1 MATEEIQISQL
12 ELAQEVQ
19 GDMVFAVDTATDTKS
34 LSVNQLKNHI
44 SQPLQ
49 ANINAVDTSALHKYN
64 ISNCITEIPQDIKLE
79 LNNGTLTLKAG
90 SKVYV
95 PNGAS
100 FDTVTITEDK
110 AYIVAIDS
118 TPLFMFIN
126 SNGQQQRF
134 GITQC
139 FSGTTAPSGQTYMI
153 WYDTTNNLI
162 KYTGNGGSTWE
173 SGWSFPTCIIHGDGT
188 KISNI
193 DQVFNGFGYIGSTV
207 FALPGVKGLIP
218 NGRNEDGSLKNIE
231 FTIDSVK
238 TATRTWI
245 DGDSRQCWGYIKNPP
260 SGATETWYWNSFIE
274 SETEPS
280 NTGYCM
286 WYKPSEN
293 ITYMN
298 NQDGATNWQKVS
310 YIDFGKA
317 SGINSKE
324 VKIFTP
330 KTAFHALDYNDFEKA
345 MLKED
350 WVKVSTLP
358 ASPDSSK
365 FYYIPEN

>member
-79 LNNGTLTLKAG
+79 LNNGTLILKAG

-95 PNGAS
+95 PNGFETDGTTPK
-100 FDTVTITEDK
+100 FDTVNIQSDISSTNSSWGQSCIWVYHTGLNAITSLPISK
-110 AYIVAIDS
+110 CY
-118 TPLFMFIN
+118 
-126 SNGQQQRF
+126 
-134 GITQC
+134 
-139 FSGTTAPSGQTYMI
+139 SGNTAPSGITGPAY
-153 WYDTTNNLI
+153 WYDTTNNII
-162 KYTGNGGSTWE
+162 KITSDGSTWVNA
-173 SGWSFPTCIIHGDGT
+173 SVSFPFAICTDDGINVT
-188 KISNI
+188 SI

-207 FALPGVKGLIP
+207 FALPNVKGLIP
-218 NGRNEDGSLKNIE
+218 NGRNADGTLKNDTLE
-231 FTIDSVK
+231 LQNVK
-238 TATRTWI
+238 I
-245 DGDSRQCWGYIKNPP
+245 Y
-260 SGATETWYWNSFIE
+260 TETSYTGNAKIVFTSNGSFDFSSYSTWNYDE
-274 SETEPS
+274 SS
-280 NTGYCM
+280 NLFKYTSDGKLYSRLILTGLSLLSG
-286 WYKPSEN
+286 K
-293 ITYMN
+293 IT
-298 NQDGATNWQKVS
+298 TFE
-310 YIDFGKA
+310 I
-317 SGINSKE
+317 
-324 VKIFTP
+324 P
-330 KTAFHALDYNDFEKA
+330 TAFHAVDYNDFEKA

-350 WVKVSTLP
+350 WVRVSTAP